1 MPGADRPT
9 GLIFVG
15 APSVPEM
22 VRLAQ
27 RAEARGFESIWV
39 AETRM
44 TRDAFVPL
52 GAIAQATERV
62 RVGSGIINA
71 YTRNPVVVAISF
83 IGLEELAP
91 GRVVMGLG
99 CGSPLVLAPQGIAF
113 EKPLTR
119 LREYCDVIPRLIR
132 GEEVTY
138 DGEAVRLEAAQIE
151 DLLSHSAT
159 PGGPRTRIPLC
170 IGATGP
176 RALEYA
182 GEVADAVMLNI
193 SLPTDYVRDAVER
206 IAVGAQ
212 RAGRD
217 PDEIEIS
224 MVVATCPHERSEEGK
239 RLAARFVALYLSL
252 FPNLASETRIDEA
265 QVRVVRTAF
274 NERGLDA
281 AADQVSDEIVDYL
294 AAAGTPDECRARLDE
309 YRAAGVRLPI
319 LAPLE
324 GTMEPAIDA
333 LA

>member
-1 MPGADRPT
+1 MPDPSRPT

-15 APSVPEM
+15 APNVPEM

-27 RAEARGFESIWV
+27 GAEARGFDSVWV

-52 GAIAQATERV
+52 AAIAQATERV
-62 RVGSGIINA
+62 RLGSGIINA
-71 YTRNPVVVAISF
+71 YTRNPVVIAISF

-132 GEEVTY
+132 GEGVTY
-138 DGEAVRLEAAQIE
+138 DGETVRLEGAQVE
-151 DLLSHSAT
+151 DLLSRVAA
-159 PGGPRTRIPLC
+159 PGGPRTSIPLC

-206 IAVGAQ
+206 IAEGAR

-217 PDEIEIS
+217 PEEIEIS

-252 FPNLASETRIDEA
+252 FPNLARETRVDDARIQA
-265 QVRVVRTAF
+265 VRAAF
-274 NERGLDA
+274 NESGLGA
-281 AADQVSDEIVDYL
+281 AADQVGEEIVDYL

-309 YRAAGVRLPI
+309 YRAAGVRVPI

-324 GTMEPAIDA
+324 GSMQLAIDV

>member
-1 MPGADRPT
+1 VPDGDPT

-22 VRLAQ
+22 VRLSQ
-27 RAEARGFESIWV
+27 RAEERGFESVWV

-52 GAIAQATERV
+52 AAIAQETERV
-62 RVGSGIINA
+62 RLGTGIVNA
-71 YTRNPVVVAISF
+71 YTRNPVVIAISF

-113 EKPLTR
+113 ERPLTR

-138 DGEAVRLEAAQIE
+138 DGEAVRLDAAQVE
-151 DLLSHSAT
+151 DLLSQSAQ
-159 PGGPRTRIPLC
+159 PGGPRTRLPLC

-176 RALEYA
+176 RALEFA

-206 IAVGAQ
+206 IAVGAR

-217 PDEIEIS
+217 PDGIEVG
-224 MVVATCPHERSEEGK
+224 MVIATCPHERSDEGK

-252 FPNLASETRIDEA
+252 FPNLARETRIEDA
-265 QVRVVRTAF
+265 RIQTVRAAF
-274 NERGLDA
+274 TERGLDA
-281 AADQVSDEIVDYL
+281 AAAEVSDELVDYV
-294 AAAGTPDECRARLDE
+294 AAAGTPDECRARLEE

-324 GTMEPAIDA
+324 GTMEPVIDA
-333 LA
+333 LP

>member
-1 MPGADRPT
+1 
-9 GLIFVG
+9 
-15 APSVPEM
+15 M
-22 VRLAQ
+22 VRLSQ
-27 RAEARGFESIWV
+27 RAEARGFESVWV

-52 GAIAQATERV
+52 AAIAQATERV
-62 RVGSGIINA
+62 RLGSGIVNA
-71 YTRNPVVVAISF
+71 YTRNPVVIAISF

-138 DGEAVRLEAAQIE
+138 DGEAVRLEGAQVE
-151 DLLSHSAT
+151 DLLSQAAA
-159 PGGPRTRIPLC
+159 PGGPRTSIPLC

-193 SLPTDYVRDAVER
+193 SLPTDYVRDAVGR
-206 IAVGAQ
+206 IAEGAR

-217 PDEIEIS
+217 P
-224 MVVATCPHERSEEGK
+224 
-239 RLAARFVALYLSL
+239 
-252 FPNLASETRIDEA
+252 EA
-265 QVRVVRTAF
+265 IQ
-274 NERGLDA
+274 
-281 AADQVSDEIVDYL
+281 
-294 AAAGTPDECRARLDE
+294 
-309 YRAAGVRLPI
+309 
-319 LAPLE
+319 
-324 GTMEPAIDA
+324 
-333 LA
+333 